1 MYLTKDEFLQK
12 FGILPQ
18 EFEEADISWE
28 ELLEIAD
35 DYERRRPTL
44 EKIRKEFVAE
54 FLQDKEKEIG
64 LQSYH
69 SRLKDTEHLVEKLVR
84 KRLENYAKYRK
95 MDSTS
100 YMRYVT
106 DLIGIRGLLLYR
118 EDWVNFHK
126 YITHWFKNDPE
137 KYIRVQRT
145 RELNG
150 SKEGIIH
157 LAYIYTMG
165 SNFTPK
171 MVRNFLDAYP
181 DYHIDFHFTVG
192 TTGDILAGLKEDKYD
207 IVFSSY
213 QEGEPD
219 IEFRKIGN
227 QKLVVAVPQD
237 HPLAIHGSVDL
248 RDTIAYPQIYF
259 EKGSGLRPVIDQ
271 MFAEINQFPK
281 VAFEMEEDS
290 SMAGLVA
297 QGFGIAVM
305 PDIPIL
311 KSLNLK
317 TLEISHPVYERS
329 VYLATLKKHYLSPV
343 AKSFIQF
350 VCQQTEGR

>member
-1 MYLTKDEFLQK
+1 VYLTKDEFLQK

-35 DYERRRPTL
+35 DYERHRPTL

-95 MDSTS
+95 MDATN

-137 KYIRVQRT
+137 KYIRDYGRDYGRRLSEAGFDV
-145 RELNG
+145 E
-150 SKEGIIH
+150 EID
-157 LAYIYTMG
+157 Y
-165 SNFTPK
+165 
-171 MVRNFLDAYP
+171 VRSLSPEA
-181 DYHIDFHFTVG
+181 V
-192 TTGDILAGLKEDKYD
+192 
-207 IVFSSY
+207 
-213 QEGEPD
+213 
-219 IEFRKIGN
+219 
-227 QKLVVAVPQD
+227 KL
-237 HPLAIHGSVDL
+237 
-248 RDTIAYPQIYF
+248 Y
-259 EKGSGLRPVIDQ
+259 GLRSEIVYVVRKRSER
-271 MFAEINQFPK
+271 AEYATDRP
-281 VAFEMEEDS
+281 
-290 SMAGLVA
+290 
-297 QGFGIAVM
+297 
-305 PDIPIL
+305 
-311 KSLNLK
+311 
-317 TLEISHPVYERS
+317 RS
-329 VYLATLKKHYLSPV
+329 
-343 AKSFIQF
+343 
-350 VCQQTEGR
+350 

>member
-35 DYERRRPTL
+35 DYERHRPTL

-95 MDSTS
+95 MDATN

-137 KYIRVQRT
+137 KYIR
-145 RELNG
+145 
-150 SKEGIIH
+150 
-157 LAYIYTMG
+157 
-165 SNFTPK
+165 
-171 MVRNFLDAYP
+171 
-181 DYHIDFHFTVG
+181 DYGRDY
-192 TTGDILAGLKEDKYD
+192 DKNASGYMA
-207 IVFSSY
+207 
-213 QEGEPD
+213 EP
-219 IEFRKIGN
+219 
-227 QKLVVAVPQD
+227 
-237 HPLAIHGSVDL
+237 
-248 RDTIAYPQIYF
+248 
-259 EKGSGLRPVIDQ
+259 
-271 MFAEINQFPK
+271 PK
-281 VAFEMEEDS
+281 VHTRLGDYADIYMNWIPEEN
-290 SMAGLVA
+290 
-297 QGFGIAVM
+297 
-305 PDIPIL
+305 IL
-311 KSLNLK
+311 D
-317 TLEISHPVYERS
+317 R
-329 VYLATLKKHYLSPV
+329 KHYRAV
-343 AKSFIQF
+343 HYI
-350 VCQQTEGR
+350 VVYRGVM

>member
-95 MDSTS
+95 MDATN

-126 YITHWFKNDPE
+126 YIILGLCGILRFSLLLFSFQTNPFSPTK
-137 KYIRVQRT
+137 QR
-145 RELNG
+145 L
-150 SKEGIIH
+150 
-157 LAYIYTMG
+157 
-165 SNFTPK
+165 FT
-171 MVRNFLDAYP
+171 
-181 DYHIDFHFTVG
+181 FHF
-192 TTGDILAGLKEDKYD
+192 
-207 IVFSSY
+207 F
-213 QEGEPD
+213 
-219 IEFRKIGN
+219 
-227 QKLVVAVPQD
+227 
-237 HPLAIHGSVDL
+237 
-248 RDTIAYPQIYF
+248 
-259 EKGSGLRPVIDQ
+259 
-271 MFAEINQFPK
+271 
-281 VAFEMEEDS
+281 
-290 SMAGLVA
+290 
-297 QGFGIAVM
+297 
-305 PDIPIL
+305 
-311 KSLNLK
+311 
-317 TLEISHPVYERS
+317 
-329 VYLATLKKHYLSPV
+329 
-343 AKSFIQF
+343 
-350 VCQQTEGR
+350 C

>member
-1 MYLTKDEFLQK
+1 
-12 FGILPQ
+12 
-18 EFEEADISWE
+18 
-28 ELLEIAD
+28 
-35 DYERRRPTL
+35 
-44 EKIRKEFVAE
+44 
-54 FLQDKEKEIG
+54 
-64 LQSYH
+64 
-69 SRLKDTEHLVEKLVR
+69 
-84 KRLENYAKYRK
+84 
-95 MDSTS
+95 
-100 YMRYVT
+100 
-106 DLIGIRGLLLYR
+106 
-118 EDWVNFHK
+118 
-126 YITHWFKNDPE
+126 
-137 KYIRVQRT
+137 
-145 RELNG
+145 
-150 SKEGIIH
+150 
-157 LAYIYTMG
+157 
-165 SNFTPK
+165 
-171 MVRNFLDAYP
+171 
-181 DYHIDFHFTVG
+181 VG

-227 QKLVVAVPQD
+227 QKLVVAVPKD

-271 MFAEINQFPK
+271 MFEEINQFPK

>member
-137 KYIRVQRT
+137 KYIRDYGRDYDQNASGYMAEPPKVHT
-145 RELNG
+145 RLGDYADIYVNWIPEENILNG
-150 SKEGIIH
+150 NITVRCITLS
-157 LAYIYTMG
+157 
-165 SNFTPK
+165 FT
-171 MVRNFLDAYP
+171 A
-181 DYHIDFHFTVG
+181 
-192 TTGDILAGLKEDKYD
+192 A
-207 IVFSSY
+207 S
-213 QEGEPD
+213 
-219 IEFRKIGN
+219 
-227 QKLVVAVPQD
+227 
-237 HPLAIHGSVDL
+237 
-248 RDTIAYPQIYF
+248 
-259 EKGSGLRPVIDQ
+259 
-271 MFAEINQFPK
+271 
-281 VAFEMEEDS
+281 
-290 SMAGLVA
+290 
-297 QGFGIAVM
+297 
-305 PDIPIL
+305 
-311 KSLNLK
+311 
-317 TLEISHPVYERS
+317 
-329 VYLATLKKHYLSPV
+329 TLKFRLRRCSRRAGERLTTAFFTRGARETP
-343 AKSFIQF
+343 
-350 VCQQTEGR
+350 C

>member
-1 MYLTKDEFLQK
+1 MYLTKGEFLQK

-95 MDSTS
+95 MDATN

-126 YITHWFKNDPE
+126 YIIHWFTSV
-137 KYIRVQRT
+137 ITAVTTTRT
-145 RELNG
+145 HRAIWQ
-150 SKEGIIH
+150 S
-157 LAYIYTMG
+157 
-165 SNFTPK
+165 
-171 MVRNFLDAYP
+171 R
-181 DYHIDFHFTVG
+181 
-192 TTGDILAGLKEDKYD
+192 
-207 IVFSSY
+207 
-213 QEGEPD
+213 
-219 IEFRKIGN
+219 RKSI
-227 QKLVVAVPQD
+227 QD
-237 HPLAIHGSVDL
+237 LAI
-248 RDTIAYPQIYF
+248 
-259 EKGSGLRPVIDQ
+259 
-271 MFAEINQFPK
+271 
-281 VAFEMEEDS
+281 
-290 SMAGLVA
+290 
-297 QGFGIAVM
+297 
-305 PDIPIL
+305 
-311 KSLNLK
+311 
-317 TLEISHPVYERS
+317 TL
-329 VYLATLKKHYLSPV
+329 T
-343 AKSFIQF
+343 FM
-350 VCQQTEGR
+350 